1 VSHCPKNDM
10 RMKLIRLKGCGKHE
24 VTIGWKIPSEWPL
37 LFFFIWS
44 RAPQKWHQNGK
55 IKCVLIAN
63 LVFPK
68 HATVCISQQA
78 DGRARRKKSEKNIG
92 CTQGGIRRELLKAL
106 YSLWA
111 KGILQNA
118 AAAGL
123 HSARCW
129 IKTSTRESIYIW
141 NIRESGF
148 KENTAC
154 WCVIMTWTLEIKRPT
169 SDRGSDK

>member
-1 VSHCPKNDM
+1 MSHCPKNDM

-129 IKTSTRESIYIW
+129 IKTSTRVHLYMKYP
-141 NIRESGF
+141 RERIQRKCSLLVCYYDVDAGDQ
-148 KENTAC
+148 E
-154 WCVIMTWTLEIKRPT
+154 RPT

>member
-1 VSHCPKNDM
+1 M
-10 RMKLIRLKGCGKHE
+10 ATAL
-24 VTIGWKIPSEWPL
+24 
-37 LFFFIWS
+37 FFIWS

-106 YSLWA
+106 LSVSKRDFA
-111 KGILQNA
+111 KRR
-118 AAAGL
+118 
-123 HSARCW
+123 RCW
-129 IKTSTRESIYIW
+129 PPFSTLLDKNQNERVHLYMKYPRERIQRKCSLLVCYYDVDAGDQ
-141 NIRESGF
+141 E
-148 KENTAC
+148 
-154 WCVIMTWTLEIKRPT
+154 RPT